1 MGEELLEL
9 ELLLLVFVLALVLM
23 LGLALM
29 TECVLFHELQQW
41 IAPEKLELVY
51 RIFEG
56 FGVEVVVS
64 ASCGSIF
71 FRSLCSVPL

>member
-1 MGEELLEL
+1 LGEELLEL
-9 ELLLLVFVLALVLM
+9 ELLVLVLALVLL

-29 TECVLFHELQQW
+29 TECALFHELQQW
-41 IAPEKLELVY
+41 IAPEKLELVH

-64 ASCGSIF
+64 ASCGSIYF
-71 FRSLCSVPL
+71 FSLCSL